1 MRAAVLALCLL
12 PAPLAAQDLASA
24 DALRAAIIGNTVE
37 GSMAAS
43 GGYAEYYAPD
53 GTIRAADYAGR
64 WSFDGNRMCF
74 AYGEDPAA
82 CWAAVISGAS
92 VVWMGAA
99 GEEGSGRIRAGNP
112 AGW

>member
-1 MRAAVLALCLL
+1 MRVLCLAFLLL

-24 DALRAAIIGNTVE
+24 DALRAAIIGNTVA

-43 GGYAEYYAPD
+43 GDYAEYYAPD
-53 GTIRAADYAGR
+53 GTIHAADYDGR

-74 AYGEDPAA
+74 AYGDDPAA
-82 CWAAVISGAS
+82 CWAAVINGAS
-92 VVWMGAA
+92 VVWMGD